1 VIDLVPS
8 LRCYPKDDDE
18 FTADLT
24 TALQSVGVSVDGVRE
39 ALRQKY
45 PSLRIAA
52 RAALASQPDEGPVWY
67 CYRDGSLVG
76 GSDGAGAMRAKSRF
90 ERAMS
95 VSLDQLDQATS
106 AFLRSH
112 ALRSSR

>member
-1 VIDLVPS
+1 MIELVPS
-8 LRCYPKDDDE
+8 LRCYPKDDEE
-18 FTADLT
+18 FAADLAAAIQT
-24 TALQSVGVSVDGVRE
+24 VGLSVDDVRD

-52 RAALASQPDEGPVWY
+52 RASLAAQPDEGPVWY

-76 GSDGAGAMRAKSRF
+76 RGDGAGAMRAKSRF
-90 ERAMS
+90 EETMS
-95 VSLDQLDQATS
+95 SSLDQLDRATS
-106 AFLRSH
+106 AFQRSD